1 MESNHFPSRSQ
12 NGESDIQY
20 VKATEVSS
28 MPESKRRDPI
38 QVTAKAVSSRRIS
51 SSSEKR
57 RSGGDRR
64 SGDFSSWDIDTLR
77 LAYSDQRDEILFL
90 QTQIRAKDAKIFQL
104 EKDLEYLREKW
115 QRR

>member
-38 QVTAKAVSSRRIS
+38 QVCTAACGNRFVLKMFLI
-51 SSSEKR
+51 
-57 RSGGDRR
+57 
-64 SGDFSSWDIDTLR
+64 FWII
-77 LAYSDQRDEILFL
+77 LAQAIHV
-90 QTQIRAKDAKIFQL
+90 
-104 EKDLEYLREKW
+104 
-115 QRR
+115 